1 MLELVQT
8 LSTLPVD
15 WQDKQVTQ
23 NGVWK
28 AASHC
33 SEIRI
38 HPSGHLLFVGNRG
51 HDSLAVFK
59 IDATLGGLCLA
70 GIVPSGGECPRN
82 FNFSST
88 GSFVVVGNQ
97 NSDNL
102 TVFKVD
108 EESGSLTQT
117 CKVPCPSP
125 NYVLGLAPRSL
136 APNKGG

>member
-1 MLELVQT
+1 MT
-8 LSTLPVD
+8 
-15 WQDKQVTQ
+15 K

-59 IDATLGGLCLA
+59 IDALGGLCLA

-108 EESGSLTQT
+108 EESGFLTQT

-125 NYVLGLAPRSL
+125 NYILGLAPRSL